1 LITRRIKRFR
11 RNRKLS
17 AALKIVG
24 PAANAAGVS
33 VEEAATL
40 LSRCAGI
47 DTEALVVNMHQAM
60 KKLAQNHGEKT
71 MNDTEKQMVSIAEV
85 QAAYKTAVLKTEDKF
100 YRPTLEAF
108 LTELTKPPEPRLRDD
123 CPVTVDGS
131 DGGSHV
137 MYANRLSRHNTN
149 IRPLIPA
156 DKVMEWAEEMEDQ
169 QVEFGEVDCQDF
181 LAAKIAAYT
190 TEPSNE

>member
-1 LITRRIKRFR
+1 MHS
-11 RNRKLS
+11 LS
-17 AALKIVG
+17 NEEWARAAKI
-24 PAANAAGVS
+24 
-33 VEEAATL
+33 
-40 LSRCAGI
+40 
-47 DTEALVVNMHQAM
+47 QAM
-60 KKLAQNHGEKT
+60 EEV
-71 MNDTEKQMVSIAEV
+71 MNDTDDKMVSIAEV
-85 QAAYKTAVLKTEDKF
+85 RAAYKTAVLKTEDKF

-149 IRPLIPA
+149 IRPLIPIEEA
-156 DKVMEWAEEMEDQ
+156 REIARRAIERYVELRSNWSSDWLMNQVMIA
-169 QVEFGEVDCQDF
+169 VDRD
-181 LAAKIAAYT
+181 LVAYT